1 MTDLDMRGSGAER
14 ESVSSAKPE
23 PSVALGRGA
32 EADPAD
38 VQPTR
43 SGWVLTL
50 CFLITAL
57 NVMDRQVLAITAS
70 AIQAEFDL
78 SDGDLGLLTG
88 FAFVVMHVIVGIPV
102 SWLAD
107 RSSRRNVIA
116 FGVIAW
122 SALTAATGLAR
133 SYAQIF
139 LARVGVGVGEAVG
152 SGPVQ
157 SLLADYFPVERR
169 GSAYAVNG
177 SGGNLGAFVALL
189 LGGYLVD
196 ALGWRA
202 TFFVFGAPGL
212 VVALLL
218 LLTVKE
224 PPRKGV
230 AAGSAAPLLQSIR
243 LVAGVPTFRYLTL
256 SASFNQFTNYGF
268 LFFLPTAMMRL
279 HGLDAGE
286 AGSKLA
292 LAQAAPTFVGVLA
305 SGWLV
310 DRLGRRDPRW
320 HLRVPALASLCA
332 GRALPLD
339 GCSGPGTDDLRRDVL
354 SGDDVARHREL
365 GAPERRE
372 SGGAGDG
379 FLDDA
384 LRLEPFRPGS
394 RACFRGL
401 GERRAGSP
409 ARCRRAALCADGGG
423 HGAGPGRPRSRL
435 RGVALCGRRRLD
447 LDGECR
453 RAPLEKYGDALEAVV
468 PGEPDLPDVEASHE
482 GRDGLARDEAGEARS
497 DAMVRASGEGEMS
510 GEAAVESERVRVL
523 EDRLVPVRRGDT
535 DEDTLSGADR
545 VPRDLRGATTHPH
558 QEEHGR
564 VESKRFF
571 DRGRDVLRA
580 LSKARVELGMLE
592 EP

>member
-1 MTDLDMRGSGAER
+1 VFVTDLDMRGSDAER
-14 ESVSSAKPE
+14 ESVSSAE
-23 PSVALGRGA
+23 PAPRAAPGPGA

-57 NVMDRQVLAITAS
+57 NVMDRQILAITAS

-212 VVALLL
+212 IVALLL

-286 AGSKLA
+286 AGSTLA

-332 GRALPLD
+332 GPLAVLFLSMDALGPALMI
-339 GCSGPGTDDLRRDVL
+339 CSGMSFLGTMWLATGNSALQNVVNPAVRATAFSMMLFVSSLFGLGLGPAFVGWASDAL
-354 SGDDVARHREL
+354 GARHGVDGLRYALMTAAMVQVL
-365 GAPERRE
+365 GGLAHAFAVSRY
-372 SGGAGDG
+372 A
-379 FLDDA
+379 DA
-384 LRLEPFRPGS
+384 VAS
-394 RACFRGL
+394 TSTA
-401 GERRAGSP
+401 SV
-409 ARCRRAALCADGGG
+409 
-423 HGAGPGRPRSRL
+423 AGPHSRNTGTPSN
-435 RGVALCGRRRLD
+435 R
-447 LDGECR
+447 
-453 RAPLEKYGDALEAVV
+453 
-468 PGEPDLPDVEASHE
+468 
-482 GRDGLARDEAGEARS
+482 
-497 DAMVRASGEGEMS
+497 
-510 GEAAVESERVRVL
+510 
-523 EDRLVPVRRGDT
+523 
-535 DEDTLSGADR
+535 
-545 VPRDLRGATTHPH
+545 
-558 QEEHGR
+558 
-564 VESKRFF
+564 
-571 DRGRDVLRA
+571 
-580 LSKARVELGMLE
+580 
-592 EP
+592 